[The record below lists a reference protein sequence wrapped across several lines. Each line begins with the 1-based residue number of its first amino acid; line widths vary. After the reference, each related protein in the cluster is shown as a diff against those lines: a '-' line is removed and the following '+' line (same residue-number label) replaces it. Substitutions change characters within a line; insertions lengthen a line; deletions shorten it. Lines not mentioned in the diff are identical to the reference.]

1 MSVGAL
7 IFSRFSSKRLPGKAL
22 IDIEGRCLLGRVIDR
37 TKLIKGVDRII
48 VATSTE
54 NDDDQI
60 AKFCDSNGVDLF
72 RGSLENPSKR
82 ALDACDHFKLLKFA
96 RICGD
101 RPFFDPELNSQLIS
115 LANGNNY
122 DLVTTTNQKPLPP
135 GLTAEL
141 ISVASLRNNISRF
154 SPENKE
160 HLTSFFYENENLFN
174 IKRIKPPSYIRSDSS
189 IRLVVDDNIDLR
201 RAQSIAAHIK
211 SKVSSNDFMPEI
223 VTLAIRW
230 DNENIKSIV

>member
-1 MSVGAL
+1 MTSQ
-7 IFSRFSSKRLPGKAL
+7 RLPGKAL
-22 IDIEGRCLLGRVIDR
+22 LDINGRCLLGRVIDR
-37 TKLIKGVDRII
+37 SKHIEGVDKLII
-48 VATSTE
+48 ATSTDVE
-54 NDDDQI
+54 DDSI
-60 AKFCDSNGVDLF
+60 VKFAETEGIDVF
-72 RGSLENPSKR
+72 RGSLDNVVER
-82 ALDACDHFKLLKFA
+82 ALAACECFKLTRFA

-141 ISVASLRNNISRF
+141 ITVASLRNNISRF

-223 VTLAIRW
+223 VSLATRW